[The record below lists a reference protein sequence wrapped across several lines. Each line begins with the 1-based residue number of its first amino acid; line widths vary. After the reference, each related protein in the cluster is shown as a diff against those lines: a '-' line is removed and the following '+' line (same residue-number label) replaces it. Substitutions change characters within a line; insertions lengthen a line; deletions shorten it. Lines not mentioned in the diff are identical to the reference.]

1 MQFIVE
7 HQAQRAAHTDSLAE
21 RVDSLAERVKEHDER
36 LLKLET
42 SVATV
47 TDLVGRLAQAEIRLV
62 EHMNG
67 LAEAQKDTEVRLNIF
82 IAVVEKHIESHGNG
96 RSTE

>member
-7 HQAQRAAHTDSLAE
+7 HQAQLAART
-21 RVDSLAERVKEHDER
+21 DSLAERVKEHDDR
-36 LLKLET
+36 LAKLET

-62 EHMNG
+62 ERMDA
-67 LAEAQKDTEVRLNIF
+67 LADVQKNTEERLNALIG
-82 IAVVEKHIESHGNG
+82 VVEKYIASHENG
-96 RSTE
+96 HKH